1 MIKTR
6 TIIDVA
12 LCDLNTG
19 QIPWLPKNPRQWSK
33 TDLDRTVASLQ
44 EDPDWIEDKPLSVVP
59 YHNEAGELRYC
70 VFCGNLRNSA
80 QKELGIEKTPAFIY
94 DPDAPDVGHEKE
106 KRTPE
111 QIETDR
117 ETIRRRA
124 IKDNGTFG
132 SWDSDELANWGV
144 EPEQLLG
151 WGVPDWVMGGA
162 GTGAESK
169 SNSRA
174 AGEGDT
180 PSEPAGLKLQAE
192 FNSEEELFE
201 AIDWLNLHGGKNV
214 TRV

>member
-1 MIKTR
+1 MKKTDASFAGKKTR
-6 TIIDVA
+6 IDV
-12 LCDLNTG
+12 DLNLVDLNYG
-19 QIPWLPKNPRQWSK
+19 QLDWLPKNPRQWSK
-33 TDLDRTVASLQ
+33 EDLDRTVESLK
-44 EDPDWIEDKPLSVVP
+44 EDPDWMEDKPLQIVP
-59 YHNEAGELRYC
+59 YTTEAGEARFI
-70 VFCGNLRNSA
+70 VFCGNMRTTGG
-80 QKELGIEKTPAFIY
+80 KELNWPTMPAVLY
-94 DPDAPDVGHEKE
+94 E
-106 KRTPE
+106 PE
-111 QIETDR
+111 SEEDR

-124 IKDNGTFG
+124 IKDNGAFG
-132 SWDSDELANWGV
+132 CWDSDILATEWAEAA
-144 EPEQLLG
+144 EPEKLHG

-169 SNSRA
+169 STSRA

>member
-70 VFCGNLRNSA
+70 VFCGNLRSSA

-144 EPEQLLG
+144 EPEQLLS

-162 GTGAESK
+162 GTGAEPK